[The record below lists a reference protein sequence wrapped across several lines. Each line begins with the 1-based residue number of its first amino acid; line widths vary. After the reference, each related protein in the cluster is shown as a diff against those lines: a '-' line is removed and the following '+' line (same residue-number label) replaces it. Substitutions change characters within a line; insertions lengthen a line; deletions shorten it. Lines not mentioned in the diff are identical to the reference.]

1 MYDYR
6 RRSREEKQRIVD
18 ERIARGY
25 PAHQPPHTIR
35 DGHLY
40 LLTAACYEHR
50 PHIHSAERRQ
60 TVLDLLRGQCDKQG
74 ILIHAWVILATHYHT
89 LAELTDLTVLG
100 DIFRRVHGRTSHDW
114 NAEERTQGR
123 RVWYQYTDRA
133 IRSERHYYTT
143 LNYLHYNPKSIA
155 RSLLRMTGNGAVSTS
170 TLGSTVETGC
180 AICGSITPC
189 WSMAR
194 RGMRHRSQSRS

>member
-1 MYDYR
+1 MCDYR
-6 RRSREEKQRIVD
+6 RRSREGKQRIVD

-60 TVLDLLRGQCDKQG
+60 TVLDLLRGQCDEHG
-74 ILIHAWVILATHYHT
+74 MMIHAWIILATHYH
-89 LAELTDLTVLG
+89 LLVEVTDFAILG

-114 NAEERTQGR
+114 NAEERAQGR
-123 RVWYQYTDRA
+123 KVWYRYTDRA

-143 LNYLHYNPKSIA
+143 LNYLHYNPVKH
-155 RSLLRMTGNGAVSTS
+155 SLVASPYDWQWSSVHHYLAQCGREWLRDLWQRYPVREYGASWD
-170 TLGSTVETGC
+170 EE
-180 AICGSITPC
+180 
-189 WSMAR
+189 
-194 RGMRHRSQSRS
+194 

>member
-6 RRSREEKQRIVD
+6 PRSREEKQRIVD

-60 TVLDLLRGQCDKQG
+60 TVLDLLRGQCDEHG
-74 ILIHAWVILATHYHT
+74 VPISAWVILATHYH
-89 LAELTDLTVLG
+89 LLVEVTDFAVLG

-123 RVWYQYTDRA
+123 RVWYQYTDGA

-143 LNYLHYNPKSIA
+143 LNYLHYNPVKHGLVASPYDWQWSSVHHYLA
-155 RSLLRMTGNGAVSTS
+155 QYGREWLRDLWQRYPVREY
-170 TLGSTVETGC
+170 GSSWDEE
-180 AICGSITPC
+180 
-189 WSMAR
+189 
-194 RGMRHRSQSRS
+194 